1 MFEGAPKLN
10 AAQALDHEGEYDE
23 AHMGAMFKPTGN
35 KVDVGKRRIRGDDEM
50 AELYQGKSVSR
61 AQLNADSQESEEEE
75 SYGEEGEEDMS
86 ESNEDEVEESF
97 ASDDDI
103 DAALGALEQEDH
115 KVNQDDGKKAQAV
128 QT

>member
-23 AHMGAMFKPTGN
+23 AHMGAMFKPSGN

-61 AQLNADSQESEEEE
+61 AQLNEESSQSEEEG

-86 ESNEDEVEESF
+86 ESNEEEVESF

-103 DAALGALEQEDH
+103 DAALGALE
-115 KVNQDDGKKAQAV
+115 
-128 QT
+128 